1 MNRLLIV
8 IITVVSLTAPST
20 VAVPIDPGMGPAR
33 TAVGSG
39 PLAPLWN
46 AAGAVDTPGVHGA
59 FTVTLG
65 ASDETTLLIGASIA
79 AANSPTVCWSMYKLG
94 SEQETWGTFAF
105 PILSETSAG
114 LGVAYAFGAESG
126 ISFHAGI
133 LYRGGGWAFAASAMH
148 IASGLFGGNLP
159 FDARAGAA
167 IYSIPGVTLTGNI
180 TLAGGKFT
188 LAIGG
193 EATIWVIALRWGLS
207 IIPTGGIE
215 RAGIGLG
222 FDLLSIPVDVSVGVN
237 GSSFRPYASLG
248 ISANIPAWW

>member
-1 MNRLLIV
+1 MSRLLIAV
-8 IITVVSLTAPST
+8 VTVVLLTAYSA

-65 ASDETTLLIGASIA
+65 PSDGTTLLIGASIA
-79 AANSPTVCWSMYKLG
+79 AANSPTVCWSMCKLG
-94 SEQETWGTFAF
+94 SDQETWGTFAF
-105 PILSETSAG
+105 PIFSDTSVG
-114 LGVAYAFGAESG
+114 LGVAYAFGADSG
-126 ISFHAGI
+126 VSFHAGI
-133 LYRGGGWAFAASAMH
+133 LHRGGGWAFAASAMH
-148 IASGLFGGNLP
+148 IASELFGGNLP
-159 FDARAGAA
+159 FEAHAGAA
-167 IYSIPGVTLTGNI
+167 ICSIPGVTLTGNI
-180 TLAGGKFT
+180 TLSDGEFI

-215 RAGIGLG
+215 RAGMGLG
-222 FDLLSIPVDVSVGVN
+222 FTLFSIPVDVSVGVN